1 MDLWLNSG
9 SQFIIF
15 ISNNFTSSSLP
26 KKRVCCL
33 SSWAVSLPVQLSP
46 GLPKVTYWCCLEC
59 LWPPLT
65 WFSLPSGPP
74 REPSYLSGLEPGGP
88 PWLSLLSLAFFC
100 YCTCNPA
107 SLTWLPWEPSNLG
120 GLEPG
125 SPPLSCLW
133 LLVTQ
138 PSLPFRLPWEP
149 SYLS

>member
-15 ISNNFTSSSLP
+15 ISNNLTSSSLP
-26 KKRVCCL
+26 EKRVCCL
-33 SSWAVSLPVQLSP
+33 SSWAVSLSVQLSP
-46 GLPKVTYWCCLEC
+46 GLPKVTYWLCLGC
-59 LWPPLT
+59 LWLPLT
-65 WFSLPSGPP
+65 WSSLPSWPP
-74 REPSYLSGLEPGGP
+74 REPSYLSGLEPGDP
-88 PWLSLLSLAFFC
+88 PWLSWLSLAFFLH
-100 YCTCNPA
+100 CTCNPA

-125 SPPLSCLW
+125 SPLLSCLW

-138 PSLPFRLPWEP
+138 PSLPFWLPWEP